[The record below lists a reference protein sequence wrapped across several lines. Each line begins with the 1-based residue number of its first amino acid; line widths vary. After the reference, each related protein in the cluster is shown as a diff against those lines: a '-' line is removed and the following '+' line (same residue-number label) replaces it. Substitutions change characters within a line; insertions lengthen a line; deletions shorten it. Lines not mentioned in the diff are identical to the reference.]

1 MVMPKSLG
9 RHSNPNRSSTFA
21 HAELNHIVY
30 ALWLHLYRREGLLI
44 NNIKEKLMDRDEML
58 ETIKF
63 ILDSYDDDYLQVI
76 YDSVTAT
83 LQ

>member
-1 MVMPKSLG
+1 
-9 RHSNPNRSSTFA
+9 
-21 HAELNHIVY
+21 
-30 ALWLHLYRREGLLI
+30 
-44 NNIKEKLMDRDEML
+44 MDRDEML

-83 LQ
+83 LQSGEPHERKK

>member
-1 MVMPKSLG
+1 
-9 RHSNPNRSSTFA
+9 
-21 HAELNHIVY
+21 
-30 ALWLHLYRREGLLI
+30 
-44 NNIKEKLMDRDEML
+44 MDRDEML

-76 YDSVTAT
+76 YDSLTAT